1 MIEHLAVSGSFWF
14 LSLFSLEAKQAEDYM
29 QVFVLHTVMPIL
41 DDIWIALVLVFHICC
56 PCLLWCTNIFVA
68 IRQQRV
74 PALFIFIFPSFFWI
88 KSGVRKMMRTEVSKY
103 LEQILKFVPF
113 GFPFG
118 WEELLMSLLR
128 WDSENEARL

>member
-56 PCLLWCTNIFVA
+56 PCLLRCTNIFVA

-74 PALFIFIFPSFFWI
+74 PALFIFIFPSFFLDQ
-88 KSGVRKMMRTEVSKY
+88 VRREKNDENGGFKIFGTNFEVLSIRVYIRMGRTVDVVIA
-103 LEQILKFVPF
+103 LGL
-113 GFPFG
+113 
-118 WEELLMSLLR
+118 
-128 WDSENEARL
+128 